1 MPADLFE
8 TSRND
13 IDFAENHSAPLKY
26 EKKAEGIQRRSLPP
40 FTGRDHQR
48 ILRDPEHEDILRDHK
63 NIIPPDQNLSEV
75 Y

>member
-26 EKKAEGIQRRSLPP
+26 EKTEGVQRRSLPP

-63 NIIPPDQNLSEV
+63 NIFPPNQKLSEE